1 MELAERLTMLL
12 EASLD
17 FAEERDPHE
26 LLAKFLAAACR
37 LLDARYGALF
47 IDDAGVLSD
56 FLTWGIDEATE
67 RAIGEPPTRTGLHGF
82 LLKGG
87 RTIRSDDLTTDTR
100 ATGFP
105 RHHPVMHT
113 FIGTPLRYRS
123 RILGE
128 LYLADKH
135 AGAVFT
141 ADDEVVLEALAA
153 QAATAYWNAQLLAA
167 ERRVSAHVTALLD
180 ARERGDA
187 RQAVFRR
194 LVWAEEEERAR
205 VGRELHDGLG
215 QILTSA
221 ALYAKGIEESVDGDV
236 ADRVTALRG
245 LVERAMVSTRA
256 LVRGLRPPE
265 LDNLGLLAALERLTA
280 EVRDAHGLRVDL
292 HGTSVDV
299 PPDVETAVYRI
310 TQEALS
316 NVVRH
321 AGASWASVVVGRH
334 DGNVVVVVEDDGQ
347 GFDRQALTAHGMR
360 GEQLGLL
367 GMGERAAAVGA
378 TLTVD
383 SDPGHGTLVRLEIP
397 VAAA

>member
-1 MELAERLTMLL
+1 
-12 EASLD
+12 
-17 FAEERDPHE
+17 
-26 LLAKFLAAACR
+26 
-37 LLDARYGALF
+37 
-47 IDDAGVLSD
+47 
-56 FLTWGIDEATE
+56 
-67 RAIGEPPTRTGLHGF
+67 
-82 LLKGG
+82 
-87 RTIRSDDLTTDTR
+87 
-100 ATGFP
+100 
-105 RHHPVMHT
+105 MHT

-135 AGAVFT
+135 GDALFT
-141 ADDEVVLEALAA
+141 ADDELVLEALAA
-153 QAATAYWNAQLLAA
+153 EAGTAYWNAQLLAA
-167 ERRVSAHVTALLD
+167 ERRVSAQVTALLD
-180 ARERGDA
+180 ARESGDA
-187 RQAVFRR
+187 RQAAFRR

-221 ALYAKGIEESVDGDV
+221 ALYAKGIEESVDGEL
-236 ADRVTALRG
+236 AERVTALRG

-265 LDNLGLLAALERLTA
+265 LDNLGLLPALERLTV
-280 EVRDAHGLRVDL
+280 EVRDAHGLQVDL
-292 HGTSVDV
+292 HGTDVDV
-299 PPDVETAVYRI
+299 PCDVETAVYRI

-321 AGASWASVVVGRH
+321 ARASWASVVVGRH

-347 GFDRQALTAHGMR
+347 GFDREALAAHGMR

-378 TLTVD
+378 RLTVD
-383 SDPGHGTLVRLEIP
+383 SEPGHGTLVRLEIP
-397 VAAA
+397 VAGENHRDVA